1 VDAGSV
7 LLAAP
12 ALHPARE
19 SAIREP
25 PRRQR
30 RGRRIAHILVPG
42 YWSVQRG
49 HDVAERVER
58 ALREAVGNATV
69 FTHLEPLE
77 DPASF
82 ADTGLDPTPTS
93 SGATAT
99 NGSTEIVL
107 AETCV
112 ALNVAARSVLGI
124 PQAAGTPQ
132 GNRSLGR
139 GQLQAEYVKQ
149 RGANRA

>member
-1 VDAGSV
+1 LPCARRSLNITAGRPKFSST
-7 LLAAP
+7 AC
-12 ALHPARE
+12 
-19 SAIREP
+19 
-25 PRRQR
+25 
-30 RGRRIAHILVPG
+30 
-42 YWSVQRG
+42 
-49 HDVAERVER
+49 
-58 ALREAVGNATV
+58 NATYDARG
-69 FTHLEPLE
+69 L
-77 DPASF
+77 AS
-82 ADTGLDPTPTS
+82 
-93 SGATAT
+93 T

-149 RGANRA
+149 RGANRAWVGIESRRRRVRRALAEPAGCRPSGQRSRRLEPRRSRRSGSPRCAE